1 MNLVDEEIKLNKEIE
16 KELKQRLD
24 KKRETEKQQI
34 CQKLNN
40 WKVNNL
46 FFYLLLLT
54 SIAVQYF
61 YIVMLNIIT
70 FTKIRLKT

>member
-61 YIVMLNIIT
+61 YIVMLNIVT

>member
-46 FFYLLLLT
+46 FFICYYLLQLL
-54 SIAVQYF
+54 S
-61 YIVMLNIIT
+61 NT
-70 FTKIRLKT
+70 FIS